1 MSIRNI
7 IEIDEEKCDGC
18 GQCVIGCAEG
28 ALEIINGK
36 ARLVS
41 EVYCDGLGA
50 CLNECPTG
58 ALTIVQRESD
68 EFDEKAVQ
76 AHLAEKE
83 TQPAPIMPQPEPLA
97 CGCPGSLVQ
106 EQAPAPAPEQTG
118 PATASALGHW
128 PVQLHLIPPKAP
140 FLKEADLLIAATC
153 GGFALPDLHQAFLKN
168 RALIIACPKLDQ
180 TEPYEDKL
188 IEILKINN
196 IKSLTVLYMTVPCCF
211 GLIHLVRRALE
222 KSGQSIPLRLVK
234 VDIDGRIVEDSEVRA
249 A

>member
-1 MSIRNI
+1 MSVRNI
-7 IEIDEEKCDGC
+7 IEIDGEKCDGC

-28 ALEIINGK
+28 ALEIIDGK

-41 EVYCDGLGA
+41 EIYCDGLGA
-50 CLNECPTG
+50 CLNECPSG

-68 EFDEKAVQ
+68 DFDEKAVQ

-83 TQPAPIMPQPEPLA
+83 PQLTPIMPQPEPLA

-106 EQAPAPAPEQTG
+106 ELAPAPEQTG
-118 PATASALGHW
+118 PAPASALGHW
-128 PVQLHLIPPKAP
+128 PVQLHLVPPKAP
-140 FLKEADLLIAATC
+140 FLKKACLLIAATC
-153 GGFALPDLHQAFLKN
+153 GGFALPNLHQTFLKD

-180 TEPYEDKL
+180 TGPYEDKL

-196 IKSLTVLYMTVPCCF
+196 VKSITVLYMTVPCCF
-211 GLIHLVRRALE
+211 GLIHLVRQALE

-234 VDIDGRIVEDSEVRA
+234 VDVDGQIVEETAEQA